1 MFSRAK
7 HIVPGERDGQP
18 DVQSAAFGAV
28 PTIPPR
34 ERIGGTARRG
44 AAFSGASIMQSL
56 IEYALLGL
64 STGGAYA
71 LVALGLVAVYRG
83 TGVVNFAQGGIGMA
97 SAYVFWKLH
106 AHAGVPLWPAIGLGI
121 ATGVLVSIAFYAF
134 VGRRLV
140 GASTTTRTLVTLG
153 LLLMLEAIVR
163 IVWTN
168 QQERVDSFLVSGG
181 TTLFGARV
189 QYLAL
194 LLLGVA
200 ATLTVL
206 LVLLFERTRFG
217 HATTALQDSP
227 LGAQALGFSPHP
239 WAAAAWGISGLLAA
253 LAGILLSPVTA
264 LSPSSLSSLVIPSL
278 GAALIAGFRRFGVAL
293 AVAVAAGVAESL
305 AIGLSIEPGL
315 GKSIPYLVT
324 LIALVVS
331 GRNLPGRGTFDT
343 PRLFRVGSGQVS
355 PFGLALAAAV
365 ATVLVFTL
373 PDYWSDTL
381 ALTAI
386 FALLGLAVVVSTGYA
401 GQVSLL
407 PLGLAGASVLFAG
420 WLGQHGTPLAVT
432 LLGTAL
438 AAGAAGFAIGLPSAR
453 LRGIGLTI
461 ATLAV
466 AAILETWVFASD
478 RFINGVDGW
487 NVGNVSLFGVSFDN
501 AADPHRFA
509 LLAWGITGLA
519 GLAVAALRRSRA
531 GRRILA
537 MRSNERAAAACGVA
551 VPQAKIAAFVLS
563 AALTGL
569 AGALLAVQSG
579 TVGGQRFGEGFAWAD
594 SLGVLST
601 AVLSGAGYLFG
612 AVLAGVFAPGGA
624 LAQVLSFGGTVNDWV
639 ALVLALNLVFVL
651 ISEPDGVVAQILRG
665 VARVPEALRAPIRA
679 LVSWPRRAA
688 APNAAETTLDVAALQ
703 RSLAHGGSSGT
714 RYDGSAAL
722 EVEGLRVAYGDTV
735 VVSDVSFRIAPG
747 EVLGVL
753 GANGA
758 GKSSLVD
765 ALTGFVPARAGRVR
779 VHGADLAALAPHA
792 RVAHGL
798 TRTFQDHLLFEDLSV
813 RENLEAAAEA
823 KDRLAW
829 LAAPL
834 GLAPHRRLDAVQAA
848 AQVAGIAQHLDAAAD
863 TLSLGWQARV
873 TLARALAARPRV
885 LCLDEPAAALSPEA
899 RQHAIGVIRRAARE
913 LGVAILLVEHNID
926 VVLATCDTAIV
937 MDAGRVIA
945 RGTPA
950 EVLRLP
956 DVRRAYLGDPLEL
969 DTDAEP
975 DATAAAPASA
985 AAPHPAHHGAHA

>member
-1 MFSRAK
+1 MHSFIA
-7 HIVPGERDGQP
+7 
-18 DVQSAAFGAV
+18 
-28 PTIPPR
+28 
-34 ERIGGTARRG
+34 
-44 AAFSGASIMQSL
+44 L
-56 IEYALLGL
+56 IDYALLGL

-97 SAYVFWKLH
+97 SAYAFWKLH

-121 ATGVLVSIAFYAF
+121 AAGVTISIAFYAF

-140 GASTTTRTLVTLG
+140 GASTTTKTLVTLG
-153 LLLMLEAIVR
+153 LLLMLEAAVR

-181 TTLFGARV
+181 TTLFGAHV

-194 LLLGVA
+194 VLL
-200 ATLTVL
+200 ATAIALTVL
-206 LVLLFERTRFG
+206 LTLLFERTRFG

-227 LGAQALGFSPHP
+227 LGAQALGYSPHP
-239 WAAAAWGISGLLAA
+239 WGAAAWGISGLLAA
-253 LAGILLSPVTA
+253 LAGILLSPITA
-264 LSPSSLSSLVIPSL
+264 LSPNSLSSLVIPAL

-293 AVAVAAGVAESL
+293 AVALAAGVAESL

-324 LIALVVS
+324 LVALVVS

-343 PRLFRVGSGQVS
+343 PRLFRVGNGRVS
-355 PFGLALAAAV
+355 PFGLALAAATL
-365 ATVLVFTL
+365 ATLVYAL

-386 FALLGLAVVVSTGYA
+386 FALIGLAVVVSTGYA

-420 WLGQHGTPLAVT
+420 WLGQHGAPFGATLA
-432 LLGTAL
+432 GTAL

-461 ATLAV
+461 ATLAL
-466 AAILETWVFASD
+466 AAILETWVFTSD
-478 RFINGVDGW
+478 RFVNGVQGW
-487 NVGNVSLFGVSFDN
+487 RLGDVTLFGVSFDN
-501 AADPHRFA
+501 ALDPRRFA
-509 LLAWGITGLA
+509 LLAWTVTALA
-519 GLAVAALRRSRA
+519 ALAVAALRRSRA

-537 MRSNERAAAACGVA
+537 TRSNERAAAACGVA
-551 VPQAKIAAFVLS
+551 VPHAKIAAFVLS
-563 AALTGL
+563 AALAGL
-569 AGALLAVQSG
+569 AGALLAAQSG
-579 TVGGQRFGEGFAWAD
+579 TVGGQRFGEGYAWAD
-594 SLGVLST
+594 SLAVLSM

-612 AVLAGVFAPGGA
+612 GVLAGVFAPGGA
-624 LAQVLSFGGTVNDWV
+624 LAQLLSFGGTINDWV

-665 VARVPEALRAPIRA
+665 VAHLPEAWRKPLRA
-679 LVSWPRRAA
+679 LVQWPRRAR
-688 APNAAETTLDVAALQ
+688 PLQTLDARAL
-703 RSLAHGGSSGT
+703 RERLSGAQSDAST
-714 RYDGSAAL
+714 TPATAAL
-722 EVEGLRVAYGDTV
+722 EVENLRVAYGNTV
-735 VVSDVSFRIAPG
+735 VVDGVSLRIAPG

-779 VHGADLAALAPHA
+779 VQGVDVTALAPHR

-798 TRTFQDHLLFEDLSV
+798 TRTFQDHLLFDDLSV
-813 RENLEAAAEA
+813 RENLETAAEP
-823 KDRLAW
+823 KDAW
-829 LAAPL
+829 AWFAAPF
-834 GLAPHRRLDAVQAA
+834 GLAPRRAAHRSLETVHAA
-848 AQVAGIAQHLDAAAD
+848 AQAAGVVHHLDAAAD

-926 VVLATCDTAIV
+926 VVLATCDAAIV

-945 RGTPA
+945 QGTPA

-956 DVRRAYLGDPLEL
+956 AVRRAYLGDPL
-969 DTDAEP
+969 DAEEIAAIEH
-975 DATAAAPASA
+975 DQDIESIATDNVRK
-985 AAPHPAHHGAHA
+985 GALA

>member
-1 MFSRAK
+1 M
-7 HIVPGERDGQP
+7 H
-18 DVQSAAFGAV
+18 
-28 PTIPPR
+28 
-34 ERIGGTARRG
+34 
-44 AAFSGASIMQSL
+44 SL
-56 IEYALLGL
+56 IALIDYALLGL

-71 LVALGLVAVYRG
+71 LVALGLVAVYHG

-97 SAYVFWKLH
+97 SAYAFWKLH

-121 ATGVLVSIAFYAF
+121 AAGVTVSIAFYAF

-140 GASTTTRTLVTLG
+140 GASTTTKTLVTLG
-153 LLLMLEAIVR
+153 LLLMLEAAVR

-181 TTLFGARV
+181 TTLFGAHV

-194 LLLGVA
+194 VLLGAAVA
-200 ATLTVL
+200 LTVL
-206 LVLLFERTRFG
+206 LTLLFERTRFG

-227 LGAQALGFSPHP
+227 LGAQALGYSPHP
-239 WAAAAWGISGLLAA
+239 WGAAAWGISGLLAA
-253 LAGILLSPVTA
+253 LAGILLSPITA
-264 LSPSSLSSLVIPSL
+264 LSPNSLSSLVIPAL

-324 LIALVVS
+324 LVALVVS

-343 PRLFRVGSGQVS
+343 PRLFRVGSGRVS
-355 PFGLALAAAV
+355 PFGLALGAATLA
-365 ATVLVFTL
+365 ALVYTL

-386 FALLGLAVVVSTGYA
+386 FALIGLAVVVSTGYA

-420 WLGQHGTPLAVT
+420 WLGQHGAPFGATLA
-432 LLGTAL
+432 GTAL

-461 ATLAV
+461 ATLAI
-466 AAILETWVFASD
+466 AAILETWVFTSD
-478 RFINGVDGW
+478 RFVNGVQGW
-487 NVGNVSLFGVSFDN
+487 RIGDISLFGLSFDN
-501 AADPHRFA
+501 ALDPRRFA
-509 LLAWGITGLA
+509 LLAWGVTALA
-519 GLAVAALRRSRA
+519 ALAVAALRRSRA

-551 VPQAKIAAFVLS
+551 VPHAKIAAFVLS
-563 AALTGL
+563 AALAGL
-569 AGALLAVQSG
+569 AGALLAAQSG
-579 TVGGQRFGEGFAWAD
+579 TVGGQRFGEGYAWAD
-594 SLGVLST
+594 SLAVLSM

-612 AVLAGVFAPGGA
+612 GVLAGVFAPGGA
-624 LAQVLSFGGTVNDWV
+624 LAQLLSFGGTINDWV

-665 VARVPEALRAPIRA
+665 VAHLPDAWRKPIRA
-679 LVSWPRRAA
+679 LVQWPRVQHAQ
-688 APNAAETTLDVAALQ
+688 PTLDAHAL
-703 RSLAHGGSSGT
+703 RDSLSRAPTDADTHT
-714 RYDGSAAL
+714 AAL
-722 EVEGLRVAYGDTV
+722 EVEDLRVAYGDTV
-735 VVSDVSFRIAPG
+735 VVDGVSLRIAPG

-779 VHGADLAALAPHA
+779 MQGVDVTARAPQQ

-798 TRTFQDHLLFEDLSV
+798 TRTFQDHLLFDDLSV
-813 RENLEAAAEA
+813 RENLETAAEP
-823 KDRLAW
+823 KDAW
-829 LAAPL
+829 AWFAAPF
-834 GLAPHRRLDAVQAA
+834 GLAPRRSLQTVHAA
-848 AQVAGIAQHLDAAAD
+848 AQVAGVVHHLDAAAD

-926 VVLATCDTAIV
+926 VVLATCDAAIV

-956 DVRRAYLGDPLEL
+956 AVRRAYLGDPLDADEIAEIE
-969 DTDAEP
+969 TDQDIESN
-975 DATAAAPASA
+975 TQEQIRK
-985 AAPHPAHHGAHA
+985 GALA

>member
-1 MFSRAK
+1 MA
-7 HIVPGERDGQP
+7 
-18 DVQSAAFGAV
+18 
-28 PTIPPR
+28 
-34 ERIGGTARRG
+34 
-44 AAFSGASIMQSL
+44 L
-56 IEYALLGL
+56 IDYALLGL

-97 SAYVFWKLH
+97 SAYAFWKLH

-121 ATGVLVSIAFYAF
+121 AAGVTVSIAFYAF

-140 GASTTTRTLVTLG
+140 GASTTTKTLVTLG
-153 LLLMLEAIVR
+153 LLLMLEAAVR

-181 TTLFGARV
+181 TTLFGAHV

-194 LLLGVA
+194 VLLGAAVA
-200 ATLTVL
+200 LTVL
-206 LVLLFERTRFG
+206 LTLLFERTRFG

-227 LGAQALGFSPHP
+227 LGAQALGYSPHP
-239 WAAAAWGISGLLAA
+239 WGAAAWGISGLLAA
-253 LAGILLSPVTA
+253 LAGILLSPITA
-264 LSPSSLSSLVIPSL
+264 LSPNSLSSLVIPAL

-324 LIALVVS
+324 LVALVIS

-343 PRLFRVGSGQVS
+343 PRLFRVGSGRVS
-355 PFGLALAAAV
+355 PFGLALGAATLA
-365 ATVLVFTL
+365 ALVYAL

-386 FALLGLAVVVSTGYA
+386 FALIGLAVVVSTGYA

-420 WLGQHGTPLAVT
+420 WLGQHGAPFGATLA
-432 LLGTAL
+432 GTAL

-461 ATLAV
+461 ATLAI
-466 AAILETWVFASD
+466 AAILETWVFTSD
-478 RFINGVDGW
+478 RFVNGVQGW
-487 NVGNVSLFGVSFDN
+487 RIGDISLFGVSFDN
-501 AADPHRFA
+501 ALDPRRFA
-509 LLAWGITGLA
+509 LLAWGVTALA
-519 GLAVAALRRSRA
+519 ALAVAALRRSRA

-551 VPQAKIAAFVLS
+551 VPHAKIAAFVLS
-563 AALTGL
+563 AALAGL
-569 AGALLAVQSG
+569 AGALLAAQSG
-579 TVGGQRFGEGFAWAD
+579 TVGGQRFGEGYAWAD
-594 SLGVLST
+594 SLAVLSM

-612 AVLAGVFAPGGA
+612 GVLAGVFAPGGA
-624 LAQVLSFGGTVNDWV
+624 LAQLLSFGGTINDWV

-665 VARVPEALRAPIRA
+665 VAHLPDAWRKPIRA
-679 LVSWPRRAA
+679 LVQWPRVQHAQ
-688 APNAAETTLDVAALQ
+688 PTLDTHAL
-703 RSLAHGGSSGT
+703 RDSLSRAPADADAHT
-714 RYDGSAAL
+714 VAL
-722 EVEGLRVAYGDTV
+722 EVEDLRVAYGDTV
-735 VVSDVSFRIAPG
+735 VVDGVSLRIAPG

-779 VHGADLAALAPHA
+779 VQGVDVTALAPQQ

-798 TRTFQDHLLFEDLSV
+798 TRTFQDHLLFDDLSV
-813 RENLEAAAEA
+813 RENLETAAEP
-823 KDRLAW
+823 KDAW
-829 LAAPL
+829 AWFAAPF
-834 GLAPHRRLDAVQAA
+834 GLAPRRSLQTVHAA
-848 AQVAGIAQHLDAAAD
+848 AQVAGVVHHLDAAAD

-913 LGVAILLVEHNID
+913 LDVAILLVEHNID
-926 VVLATCDTAIV
+926 VVLATCDAAIV

-956 DVRRAYLGDPLEL
+956 AVRRAYLGDPL
-969 DTDAEP
+969 DADEIAEIEIHQDIEANTHDP
-975 DATAAAPASA
+975 IRK
-985 AAPHPAHHGAHA
+985 GALA

>member
-1 MFSRAK
+1 
-7 HIVPGERDGQP
+7 
-18 DVQSAAFGAV
+18 
-28 PTIPPR
+28 
-34 ERIGGTARRG
+34 
-44 AAFSGASIMQSL
+44 MQSL
-56 IEYALLGL
+56 ITLIDYALLGL

-83 TGVVNFAQGGIGMA
+83 TGVVNFAQGGIGMV
-97 SAYVFWKLH
+97 SAYAFWKLY

-121 ATGVLVSIAFYAF
+121 AAGVAISIAFYGF

-140 GASTTTRTLVTLG
+140 GASTTTKTLVTLG
-153 LLLMLEAIVR
+153 LLLMMEAGVR

-181 TTLFGARV
+181 TTLFGAHV

-194 LLLGVA
+194 VLIGVA
-200 ATLTVL
+200 LVLTVL
-206 LVLLFERTRFG
+206 LTLLFERTRFG

-227 LGAQALGFSPHP
+227 LGAQALGYSPHP
-239 WAAAAWGISGLLAA
+239 WGAAAWGISGLLAA
-253 LAGILLSPVTA
+253 LAGILLSPITA
-264 LSPSSLSSLVIPSL
+264 LSPNSLSSLVIPAL

-293 AVAVAAGVAESL
+293 AVAVAAGVVESL

-324 LIALVVS
+324 LVALVVS

-343 PRLFRVGSGQVS
+343 PRLFRVGSGRVS
-355 PFGLALAAAV
+355 PFGLALGALTVAV
-365 ATVLVFTL
+365 LTYAL

-386 FALLGLAVVVSTGYA
+386 FALIGLAVVVSTGYA

-407 PLGLAGASVLFAG
+407 PLGIAGASVLFAG
-420 WLGQHGTPLAVT
+420 WLGQHGAPFGAVLA
-432 LLGTAL
+432 GTAL

-461 ATLAV
+461 ATLAI
-466 AAILETWVFASD
+466 AAILETWVFTSD
-478 RFINGVDGW
+478 RFVNGVQGW
-487 NVGNVSLFGVSFDN
+487 SVGDVSLFGFSFDN
-501 AADPHRFA
+501 ALTPRRFA
-509 LLAWGITGLA
+509 LLAWAVTALA
-519 GLAVAALRRSRA
+519 ALAVAALRRSRA

-551 VPQAKIAAFVLS
+551 VPHAKIAAFVMS
-563 AALTGL
+563 AALAGL
-569 AGALLAVQSG
+569 AGALLAAQSG
-579 TVGGQRFGEGFAWAD
+579 TVGGQRFGEGYAWAD
-594 SLGVLST
+594 SLAVLSM

-612 AVLAGVFAPGGA
+612 GVLAGVFAPGGA
-624 LAQVLSFGGTVNDWV
+624 LAQLLSFGGTINDWV

-665 VARVPEALRAPIRA
+665 VTHLPEALRKPLRA
-679 LVSWPRRAA
+679 LVQWPRKSSSLPA
-688 APNAAETTLDVAALQ
+688 LDVRAL
-703 RSLAHGGSSGT
+703 REHLGNTRASALADASPNT
-714 RYDGSAAL
+714 RAAL
-722 EVEGLRVAYGDTV
+722 EVDGLRVAYGETV
-735 VVSDVSFRIAPG
+735 VVDGVSLRIAPG

-765 ALTGFVPARAGRVR
+765 ALTGFVPARAGRVH
-779 VHGADLAALAPHA
+779 VDGVDVTGLAPHR
-792 RVAHGL
+792 RVALGL

-813 RENLEAAAEA
+813 RENLETAAEP
-823 KDRLAW
+823 KDGWAW
-829 LAAPL
+829 LAAPF
-834 GLAPHRRLDAVQAA
+834 GLAPHRALDAVHAG
-848 AQVAGIAQHLDAAAD
+848 AQVAGVLQHLDAAAD

-926 VVLATCDTAIV
+926 VVLATCDAAIV

-956 DVRRAYLGDPLEL
+956 AVRRAYLGDPL
-969 DTDAEP
+969 DADESAEVA
-975 DATAAAPASA
+975 ATATSAPYANHA
-985 AAPHPAHHGAHA
+985 THKGALA